1 MEDEMRMRPA
11 DQGDIPAIIAIVNSA
26 HSIYIPRIGKPPGPM
41 LDDYAAYVLAH
52 AVWVAEDDTGVVGL
66 IVLLPQADHLLLDNV
81 AVDPRRHGQGVGS
94 VLLQFAEDEASRL
107 GFSEMR
113 LCTNETMTENL
124 AMYPRLGWKETGRGV
139 QSGHN
144 RVFLSKRV

>member
-1 MEDEMRMRPA
+1 
-11 DQGDIPAIIAIVNSA
+11 
-26 HSIYIPRIGKPPGPM
+26 M

-52 AVWVAEDDTGVVGL
+52 AEWVAEDDTGVVGL

-107 GFSEMR
+107 GLSEMR
-113 LCTNETMTENL
+113 LYTNEKMTENL

-144 RVFLSKRV
+144 RVFFSKKV